1 MFLYVASTCL
11 QWSDFGVDPNES
23 FHDKAMDD
31 QSSKAVGIQDLQKLQ
46 RRIKAL
52 EKAMAE
58 DTNRLILLNE
68 KKDLKLR
75 RSFGRRKA
83 KYKEKKVSARNVND
97 DIKLLENKP
106 EVANV
111 KKGALMKDIPLD
123 HVADTSLHGQQRKA
137 NVRKERKDDKMLEL
151 WETAEFRSL
160 DRAASVSRNLVLA
173 ANEGDIVYENVRQK
187 AEHPSTS
194 SEVEKELGV
203 DKLELS
209 TSMKESDR
217 EGNSRIILERLA
229 SDAQKLTN
237 LHLTVQNLRKKLDT
251 SNKSRNVQDVDLETV
266 KEQLQEVQETVIQ
279 LVDLNGQ
286 LMKNIDE
293 NPSSSGGKDSGE
305 LKEAENV
312 RRKRISEQARKGSEK
327 IGRLQLEV
335 QKLQYVLLKLE
346 EEKKSKGKSRF
357 SGSKTTIILRDFINS
372 GRKNSGTKKKQLC
385 CFRPTTPNT
394 PSPSTRMYYHN

>member
-23 FHDKAMDD
+23 SQYKPMDD

-58 DTNRLILLNE
+58 DTNRLILQNE

-75 RSFGRRKA
+75 RSLSRRKA

-151 WETAEFRSL
+151 WETPEFRSL
-160 DRAASVSRNLVLA
+160 DQASSISRKLVLA

-217 EGNSRIILERLA
+217 DGNSRVILERLA

-237 LHLTVQNLRKKLDT
+237 LHLTVQNLRRKLDT
-251 SNKSRNVQDVDLETV
+251 SNKSRKVQDVDLETV
-266 KEQLQEVQETVIQ
+266 KEQLQEVQETVVQ

-286 LMKNIDE
+286 LMKNIEE

-357 SGSKTTIILRDFINS
+357 SGGKTTIILRDFIYS
-372 GRKNSGTKKKQLC
+372 GRKNSETKKKQLC

-394 PSPSTRMYYHN
+394 PSPSTRMYYYN